1 MRTTLRLLTILC
13 AGVLLLCSSQSF
25 GNSKREPLPL
35 YIIERDTLQTR
46 NFIPIV
52 NHETMIVNL
61 GDYGLTLDL
70 VSDIPPGKFRKGPAY
85 PAFLEESLLPDP
97 LFAPIEV
104 APTKTTH
111 LDKPD
116 ITTHNTTASFTWHD
130 ISLPPGEALI
140 AQYDNYYGD
149 SGLFCQKDGFK
160 IEGLAIKTQYSTKRE
175 DETRW
180 VMSFTYTIHNKTG
193 TTIKELSFGVFI
205 PCENINEDGGTAPIF
220 KIEEVCLSPDIEFSR
235 VTRTDGFGNAAA
247 GINVM
252 HWMDEFGS
260 DATASFSFRLVGQQG
275 TANSAIWPLIT
286 IMGRSLQRA
295 LWPPSIIKTETPV
308 REGRFSY
315 VSYNLIVQDCKRM
328 RMSPR
333 GITVEPVP

>member
-1 MRTTLRLLTILC
+1 MRNTLRLLEILC
-13 AGVLLLCSSQSF
+13 AGVLLLCPLQSF

-61 GDYGLTLDL
+61 GDYSLNLDL

-104 APTKTTH
+104 APTKTSY

-116 ITTHNTTASFTWHD
+116 IIAQNTTASFIWRD

-140 AQYDNYYGD
+140 AQYDNYYGEPE
-149 SGLFCQKDGFK
+149 LFWRKEGVN
-160 IEGLAIKTQYSTKRE
+160 IEGVAVKTEYTTKRE

-180 VMSFTYTIHNKTG
+180 AISFKYAIHNKTS
-193 TTIKELSFGVFI
+193 TTIKDLSFGIFI
-205 PCENINEDGGTAPIF
+205 PSENINEDGGTTPIF
-220 KIEEVCLSPDIEFSR
+220 KIEEICLSPDIEFSQ
-235 VTRTDGFGNAAA
+235 VTRSDGFGNAAA
-247 GINVM
+247 GISVM
-252 HWMDEFGS
+252 HWKDELS
-260 DATASFSFRLVGQQG
+260 PDATISFSFRLVGQQG
-275 TANSAIWPLIT
+275 IPNSAIWPLIT

-295 LWPPSIIKTETPV
+295 VWPPSIIKTQTPV
-308 REGRFSY
+308 LEGRFSY
-315 VSYNLIVQDCKRM
+315 VSYNLVM
-328 RMSPR
+328 RDRTRVCMSPL
-333 GITVEPVP
+333 GITVEPIP